1 MKAKLG
7 FQNFYV
13 YSAVNPKSGEDC
25 TIFAPYVNTASLN
38 VFLQE
43 MARGL
48 QEREVLLIMDQAG
61 WHKATEL
68 VVPTNIKI
76 AYLPP
81 YSPELNPVERLWQ
94 YAKDALLKNQLYS
107 TITELEDAVSLFFK
121 QLHPSTVTSV
131 CSVNYMCY

>member
-76 AYLPP
+76 AYLPLKAAE
-81 YSPELNPVERLWQ
+81 YVEVQ
-94 YAKDALLKNQLYS
+94 Q
-107 TITELEDAVSLFFK
+107 
-121 QLHPSTVTSV
+121 
-131 CSVNYMCY
+131 C